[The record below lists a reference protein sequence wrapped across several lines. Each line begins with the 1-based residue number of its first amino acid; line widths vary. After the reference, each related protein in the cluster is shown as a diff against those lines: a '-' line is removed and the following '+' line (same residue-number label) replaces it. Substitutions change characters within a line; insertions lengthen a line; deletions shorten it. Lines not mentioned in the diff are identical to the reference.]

1 MKDKF
6 NREIEYMRISLTDRC
21 NLRCK
26 YCMPCDVPWIDHEQ
40 ILSYEEILEICQ
52 IAVELGINRFKITG
66 GEPLV
71 RKGCLEFIRLLKQMP
86 GVQQVTMT
94 TNGILLRQ
102 YADELAEAGING
114 INVSLDTLD
123 RGRFAF
129 LTGKDALDQVL
140 DGLYYSHKLGIK
152 MKVNCVPLKGVNE
165 DGLLQM
171 LEICRDYPIDVRFIE
186 VMPIGYG
193 KEYAG
198 ISVVNLEQEIRNAYP
213 DGETVLRR
221 LGNGPARY
229 YHPSSFM
236 GSVGFIDAIHGKF
249 CSDCNRIRLTS
260 EGFLKTCLYYGHGTS
275 LRDYRRRGGNREGLK
290 NLMKQTIF
298 QKPKEHH
305 FGSQSVEDERELRKM
320 SQIGG

>member
-26 YCMPCDVPWIDHEQ
+26 YCMPCDVPWIEHQQ

-52 IAVELGINRFKITG
+52 IAVELGIDRFKITG

-71 RKGCLEFIRLLKQMP
+71 RKGCLAFIRTLKQIP
-86 GVQQVTMT
+86 GVKQVTMT
-94 TNGILLRQ
+94 TNGVLLRQ
-102 YADELAEAGING
+102 YADELAEAGVNG

-123 RGRFAF
+123 RERFAF
-129 LTGKDALDQVL
+129 LTGKDALEQVL
-140 DGLYYSHKLGIK
+140 DGLYYSNKLGIK
-152 MKVNCVPLKGVNE
+152 MKVNCVPLKGFNE

-171 LEICRDYPIDVRFIE
+171 LEICRDHPIDVRFIE

-198 ISVVNLEQEIRNAYP
+198 ISVVNLEQEIRKAYP

-229 YHPSSFM
+229 YHPSKFK

-249 CSDCNRIRLTS
+249 CGGCNRIRLTS
-260 EGFLKTCLYYGHGTS
+260 EGFLKTCLYYGHGSS
-275 LRDYRRRGGNREGLK
+275 LRDYRRGGGSRDGLK
-290 NLMKQTIF
+290 NLMQETIF

-305 FGSQSVEDERELRKM
+305 FGSSSADDERELRKM

>member
-52 IAVELGINRFKITG
+52 IAVELGIDRFKITG

-71 RKGCLEFIRLLKQMP
+71 RKGCLDLIRTLKQMP
-86 GVQQVTMT
+86 GVKQVTMT
-94 TNGILLRQ
+94 TNGVLLRQ
-102 YADELAEAGING
+102 YADELAEAGVNG
-114 INVSLDTLD
+114 INVSLDTLN
-123 RGRFAF
+123 RERFAF
-129 LTGKDALDQVL
+129 LTGKDALEQVL
-140 DGLYYSHKLGIK
+140 DGLYYLQKLGIK
-152 MKVNCVPLKGVNE
+152 MKVNCVPLKGFNE

-171 LEICRDYPIDVRFIE
+171 LEICRDHPIDVRFIE

-198 ISVVNLEQEIRNAYP
+198 ISVVNLEQEIREAYP
-213 DGETVLRR
+213 DGETVVRR

-229 YHPSSFM
+229 YHPSAFL

-249 CSDCNRIRLTS
+249 CGDCNRIRLTS
-260 EGFLKTCLYYGHGTS
+260 EGFLKTCLYYGYGSS
-275 LRDYRRRGGNREGLK
+275 LRDYRRGGGSREGLK
-290 NLMKQTIF
+290 NLMQQTIF

-305 FGSQSVEDERELRKM
+305 FGSQSAEDEKELRKM

>member
-52 IAVELGINRFKITG
+52 IAVELGIDRFKITG

-71 RKGCLEFIRLLKQMP
+71 RKGCLEFIRTLKQMT
-86 GVQQVTMT
+86 GVKQVTMT
-94 TNGILLRQ
+94 TNGVLLRQ
-102 YADELAEAGING
+102 YADELAEAGVNG

-123 RGRFAF
+123 RERFAF
-129 LTGKDALDQVL
+129 LTGKDALEQVL
-140 DGLYYSHKLGIK
+140 DGLYYSNKLGIK
-152 MKVNCVPLKGVNE
+152 MKVNCVPLKGFNE

-171 LEICRDYPIDVRFIE
+171 LDICRDHPIDVRFIE

-198 ISVVNLEQEIRNAYP
+198 ISVVNLEQEIRKAYP

-229 YHPSSFM
+229 YHPSEFL

-249 CSDCNRIRLTS
+249 CGDCNRIRLTS
-260 EGFLKTCLYYGHGTS
+260 EGFLKTCLYYGHGSS
-275 LRDYRRRGGNREGLK
+275 LRDYRRGGGSRDGLK
-290 NLMKQTIF
+290 NLMQETIF

-305 FGSQSVEDERELRKM
+305 FGNLSADDEKELRKM

>member
-52 IAVELGINRFKITG
+52 IAVELGIDRFKITG

-71 RKGCLEFIRLLKQMP
+71 RKGCLEFIRTLKQMT
-86 GVQQVTMT
+86 GVKQVTMT
-94 TNGILLRQ
+94 TNGVLLRQ
-102 YADELAEAGING
+102 YADELAEAGVNG

-123 RGRFAF
+123 RERFAF
-129 LTGKDALDQVL
+129 LTGKDALEQVL
-140 DGLYYSHKLGIK
+140 DGLYYSNKLGIK
-152 MKVNCVPLKGVNE
+152 LKVNCVPLKGFNE

-171 LEICRDYPIDVRFIE
+171 LDICRDHPIDVRFIE

-198 ISVVNLEQEIRNAYP
+198 ISVVNLEQEIRKAYP

-229 YHPSSFM
+229 YHPSEFL

-249 CSDCNRIRLTS
+249 CGDCNRIRLTS
-260 EGFLKTCLYYGHGTS
+260 EGFLKTCLYYGHGSS
-275 LRDYRRRGGNREGLK
+275 LRDYRRGGGSRDGLK
-290 NLMKQTIF
+290 NLMQETIF

-305 FGSQSVEDERELRKM
+305 FGNLSADDEKELRKM

>member
-26 YCMPCDVPWIDHEQ
+26 YCMPCDVPWIEHQQ

-52 IAVELGINRFKITG
+52 IAVELGIDRFKITG

-71 RKGCLEFIRLLKQMP
+71 RKGCLAFIRTLKQMP
-86 GVQQVTMT
+86 GVKQVTMT
-94 TNGILLRQ
+94 TNGVLLRQ
-102 YADELAEAGING
+102 YADELAEAGVNG

-123 RGRFAF
+123 RERFAF
-129 LTGKDALDQVL
+129 LTGKDALEQVL
-140 DGLYYSHKLGIK
+140 DGLYYSNKLGIK
-152 MKVNCVPLKGVNE
+152 MKVNCVPLKGFNE

-171 LEICRDYPIDVRFIE
+171 LEICRDHPIDVRFIE

-198 ISVVNLEQEIRNAYP
+198 ISVVNLEQEIRKAYP

-229 YHPSSFM
+229 YHPSNFK

-249 CSDCNRIRLTS
+249 CGDCNRIRLTS
-260 EGFLKTCLYYGHGTS
+260 EGFLKTCLYYGHGSS
-275 LRDYRRRGGNREGLK
+275 LRDYRRGGGSRDGLK
-290 NLMKQTIF
+290 NLMQETIF

-305 FGSQSVEDERELRKM
+305 FGSSSADDERELRKM

>member
-26 YCMPCDVPWIDHEQ
+26 YCMPCDVPWIEHQQ

-52 IAVELGINRFKITG
+52 IAVELGIDRFKITG

-71 RKGCLEFIRLLKQMP
+71 RKGCLAFIRTLKQMP
-86 GVQQVTMT
+86 GVKQVTMT
-94 TNGILLRQ
+94 TNGVLLRQ
-102 YADELAEAGING
+102 YADELAEAGVNG
-114 INVSLDTLD
+114 INVSLDTLN
-123 RGRFAF
+123 RERFAF
-129 LTGKDALDQVL
+129 LTGKDALEQVL
-140 DGLYYSHKLGIK
+140 DGLYYSNKLGIK
-152 MKVNCVPLKGVNE
+152 MKVNCVPLKGFNE

-171 LEICRDYPIDVRFIE
+171 LEICRDHPIDVRFIE

-198 ISVVNLEQEIRNAYP
+198 ISVVNLEQEIRKAYP

-229 YHPSSFM
+229 YHPSNFK

-249 CSDCNRIRLTS
+249 CGDCNRIRLTS
-260 EGFLKTCLYYGHGTS
+260 EGFLKTCLYYGHGSS
-275 LRDYRRRGGNREGLK
+275 LRDYRRGGGSRDGLK
-290 NLMKQTIF
+290 NLMQETIF

-305 FGSQSVEDERELRKM
+305 FGSSSADDERELRKM

>member
-26 YCMPCDVPWIDHEQ
+26 YCMPCDVPWIEHQQ

-52 IAVELGINRFKITG
+52 IAVELGIDRFKITG

-71 RKGCLEFIRLLKQMP
+71 RKGCLEFIRTLKQMP
-86 GVQQVTMT
+86 GVKQVTMT
-94 TNGILLRQ
+94 TNGVLLRQ
-102 YADELAEAGING
+102 YADELADAGVNG

-123 RGRFAF
+123 RDRFAF
-129 LTGKDALDQVL
+129 LTGKDALEQVL
-140 DGLYYSHKLGIK
+140 DGLYYAHELGIK
-152 MKVNCVPLKGVNE
+152 MKVNCVPLKGFNE

-213 DGETVLRR
+213 DGETVQRR

-229 YHPSSFM
+229 YHPYAFL

-249 CSDCNRIRLTS
+249 CSSCNRIRLTS

-275 LRDYRRRGGNREGLK
+275 LRDYRREGGSREGLK
-290 NLMKQTIF
+290 NLMQQTIF

-305 FGSQSVEDERELRKM
+305 FGSLSADDEKELRKM